1 MQAVILSGGEGTR
14 LRPLTNSRPKP
25 MLPLLNRPFLQYPL
39 TLLKRYGVREV
50 VLCTG
55 YRAADFHRL
64 IPWTQKRGIRLRF
77 SEETKPLGTA
87 GALSYANLAAQGPLW
102 VLNGDA
108 LTDMDLGDMKRFHI
122 SRKSK
127 MTISLVRVPNPGEF
141 GLVQTDSRGRV
152 LKFLEKPKGTRIP
165 TNTINAGIYLFEPE
179 ILGLIPKGRKVSLER
194 EIFPEILSRGWPFY
208 GYCHKGYWLDIGTA
222 EKYLQAHEDILRRQK
237 KTRCVGAKSLIE
249 RGARFQ
255 GFVSL
260 GAHCRVARGSS
271 LSNCV
276 ILDGTRVEGGAR
288 ISRSIVGQRCR
299 IGRGVSI
306 LHKIIADGSVI
317 GERK

>member
-1 MQAVILSGGEGTR
+1 
-14 LRPLTNSRPKP
+14 

-39 TLLKRYGVREV
+39 TLLRRYGVRDV

-55 YRAADFHRL
+55 YRAKDFRP
-64 IPWTQKRGIRLRF
+64 IFPWAKKMGIRIRF
-77 SEETKPLGTA
+77 SPETRPLGTA
-87 GALSYANLAAQGPLW
+87 GALAHAGLRGPLW

-108 LTDMDLGDMKRFHI
+108 LTDIDLGEMKRFHI

-127 MTISLVRVPNPGEF
+127 MTISLVRVSNPGEF

-152 LKFLEKPKGTRIP
+152 LKFLEKPKGTKIP
-165 TNTINAGIYLFEPE
+165 TNTVNAGVYLFEPE
-179 ILGLIPKGRKVSLER
+179 ILGLIPKGRRVSLER

-208 GYCHKGYWLDIGTA
+208 GYRHKGYWLDIGTA
-222 EKYLQAHEDILRRQK
+222 EKYLQAHRDILRRQK

-249 RGARFQ
+249 RGSRFQ

-260 GAHCRVARGSS
+260 GAHCRIARGSS

-276 ILDGTRVEGGAR
+276 ILEGTEVAGGSR
-288 ISRSIVGQRCR
+288 ISHSIVGRRCR
-299 IGRGVSI
+299 IGRGASI
-306 LHKIIADGSVI
+306 LHKIIADGSVV
-317 GERK
+317 R